1 MVVDKNRYSICSFY
15 DYFTYIFV
23 SVHQPPPIASRY
35 HFILRFAMEFISASN
50 FFFKQ
55 ISFNPIEMHKI
66 LIRSPGPLPRR

>member
-23 SVHQPPPIASRY
+23 SVHQPPLLHHVITSFSA
-35 HFILRFAMEFISASN
+35 LRWNLFRLVI
-50 FFFKQ
+50 FFKQ